1 MSELITR
8 IFLIH
13 DTEEKW
19 NDHPD
24 FIPQKGEV
32 VIYDIDSNYTYE
44 RFKIGDGVTKLKDL
58 PFTIENVL
66 EKTLN
71 IRNNIGYIDAGR
83 ITDYK

>member
-1 MSELITR
+1 MPGI
-8 IFLIH
+8 
-13 DTEEKW
+13 
-19 NDHPD
+19 
-24 FIPQKGEV
+24 
-32 VIYDIDSNYTYE
+32 
-44 RFKIGDGVTKLKDL
+44 KIGDGVTQLKDL